1 MTPNEFLRSGDSDA
15 ALDALQALVRKS
27 PGDARLRIF
36 LFQLLCIRGEWKR
49 AVTQLKV
56 CAELDKSAESMARA
70 YREAIICEVY
80 RERVFAGDKV
90 PLVFGQP
97 QEWVALMFE
106 ALKADAAGQVAQA
119 ADLRG
124 RAFEL
129 APATAGE
136 VDGTRFEW
144 IADADTRFGPL
155 LEVLVNGKYY
165 WMPFSAI
172 RALRCDAP
180 GDLRDAVWTAA
191 NLTLTT
197 GGEVA
202 ALIPTRY
209 PGTVAEGSAAE
220 RLARE
225 TRWVALAGDGYAGIG
240 QRLLA
245 TDSGDVALMD
255 LRVLR
260 MDGTG
265 DDG

>member
-80 RERVFAGDKV
+80 RERVFAGDKT
-90 PLVFGQP
+90 PLVFGEP

-106 ALKADAAGQVAQA
+106 ALKADAAGQAGRA
-119 ADLRG
+119 ADLRAS
-124 RAFEL
+124 AFEQ
-129 APATAGE
+129 APVTAGQIN
-136 VDGTRFEW
+136 DSHFEW
-144 IADADTRFGPL
+144 VADADTRFGPL

-165 WMPFSAI
+165 WMPFTAI
-172 RALRCDAP
+172 GTLRCDAP
-180 GDLRDAVWTAA
+180 ADLRDAVWMPAS
-191 NLTLTT
+191 LTLTT

-209 PGTVAEGSAAE
+209 PGTLATGSAQE
-220 RLARE
+220 RLARA
-225 TRWVALAGDGYAGIG
+225 TSWVALAGDGYAGLG
-240 QRLLA
+240 QRVLA
-245 TDSGDVALMD
+245 TDGGDVPLMD

-260 MDGTG
+260 MDGAGG
-265 DDG
+265 DG

>member
-1 MTPNEFLRSGDSDA
+1 MTPTELLRAGDPDA
-15 ALDALQALVRKS
+15 ALEALQALVRKS
-27 PGDARLRIF
+27 PGDAKLRIF

-49 AVTQLKV
+49 AVAQLKV
-56 CAELDKSAESMARA
+56 CAELDKSAEPMAQA

-80 RERVFAGDKV
+80 RERVFAGDKT

-106 ALKADAAGQVAQA
+106 ALKADAAGQAAQA
-119 ADLRG
+119 GDLRG

-129 APATAGE
+129 APTTSGE
-136 VDGTRFEW
+136 IDGTRFEW
-144 IADADTRFGPL
+144 VADADTRFGPL

-172 RALRCDAP
+172 RAVRCDP
-180 GDLRDAVWTAA
+180 PTDLRDAVWTAA
-191 NLTLTT
+191 NLTLST
-197 GGEVA
+197 GGEVVA
-202 ALIPTRY
+202 MIPTRY
-209 PGTVAEGSAAE
+209 PATVAEGSAAE
-220 RLARE
+220 RLARA
-225 TRWVALAGDGYAGIG
+225 TRWTALAGDGYAGIG

-245 TDSGDVALMD
+245 TDTGDVALMD

-260 MDGTG
+260 LDGAG